1 MSEIVIND
9 ALLKHLV
16 TTLDSIRDLL
26 LSARRVEPA
35 PAEEKIKP
43 VEMSK
48 PKPSIDDVRK
58 FLSIVLTD
66 STVDG
71 KAIIAEVLQ
80 SFKADK
86 LSAIKDT
93 DFYNVLLAASQ
104 KYEDALG
111 EKDPENVEAK
121 IKPFKDYV
129 GDDVWDSIPF

>member
-26 LSARRVEPA
+26 LSARKVEPA
-35 PAEEKIKP
+35 PAEEKI
-43 VEMSK
+43 
-48 PKPSIDDVRK
+48 KPSIDDVRK

-71 KAIIAEVLQ
+71 KALIADVLQ

-93 DFYNVLLAASQ
+93 DFYNVLLAAGQ

-121 IKPFKDYV
+121 IKPFKDYI

>member
-26 LSARRVEPA
+26 LSARKVEPA
-35 PAEEKIKP
+35 PVEKP
-43 VEMSK
+43 VEKS
-48 PKPSIDDVRK
+48 KPSIDDVRK

-71 KAIIAEVLQ
+71 KAIIADVLR

-93 DFYNVLLAASQ
+93 DFFNVLLAAGQ
-104 KYEDALG
+104 KYEDALR

-121 IKPFKDYV
+121 TKPFRDYV

>member
-26 LSARRVEPA
+26 LSARKVESA
-35 PAEEKIKP
+35 PAEEKKP

-93 DFYNVLLAASQ
+93 DFYNVLLVAGQ

-111 EKDPENVEAK
+111 EKDPENVKAK

>member
-26 LSARRVEPA
+26 LSARKVESA
-35 PAEEKIKP
+35 PAEP
-43 VEMSK
+43 VEKSK

-71 KAIIAEVLQ
+71 KAIIADVLQ

-93 DFYNVLLAASQ
+93 DFFNVLLAAGQ
-104 KYEDALG
+104 KYEDALR
-111 EKDPENVEAK
+111 EKDPENVETK
-121 IKPFKDYV
+121 TKPFKDYV

>member
-26 LSARRVEPA
+26 LSARKVEPA
-35 PAEEKIKP
+35 PAEP
-43 VEMSK
+43 VEK
-48 PKPSIDDVRK
+48 GKPSIDDVRK
-58 FLSIVLTD
+58 CLSIVLTD

-71 KAIIAEVLQ
+71 KAIIADVLR

-93 DFYNVLLAASQ
+93 DFFNVLLAAGQ
-104 KYEDALG
+104 KYEDALRV
-111 EKDPENVEAK
+111 KDPENVEAK
-121 IKPFKDYV
+121 TKTFKDYV

>member
-26 LSARRVEPA
+26 LSARKVEPA
-35 PAEEKIKP
+35 PAEEN
-43 VEMSK
+43 VEKSK
-48 PKPSIDDVRK
+48 PKPSIDDVRR

-71 KAIIAEVLQ
+71 KALIADVLQ

-93 DFYNVLLAASQ
+93 DFYNVLLAAGQ

-111 EKDPENVEAK
+111 EKDPENVKAK
-121 IKPFKDYV
+121 IKPFKDYLR
-129 GDDVWDSIPF
+129 DDVWDSIPF

>member
-26 LSARRVEPA
+26 LSARKVGPA
-35 PAEEKIKP
+35 PAEEKKP
-43 VEMSK
+43 VEKS
-48 PKPSIDDVRK
+48 KPSIDDVRK
-58 FLSIVLTD
+58 YMSIVLTD
-66 STVDG
+66 DTVEG
-71 KAIIAEVLQ
+71 KAIIAEVLK

-93 DFYNVLLAASQ
+93 DFFNVLLAAGQ
-104 KYEDALG
+104 KYEDALR

-121 IKPFKDYV
+121 TKPFKDYLG
-129 GDDVWDSIPF
+129 GDTWDSIPF